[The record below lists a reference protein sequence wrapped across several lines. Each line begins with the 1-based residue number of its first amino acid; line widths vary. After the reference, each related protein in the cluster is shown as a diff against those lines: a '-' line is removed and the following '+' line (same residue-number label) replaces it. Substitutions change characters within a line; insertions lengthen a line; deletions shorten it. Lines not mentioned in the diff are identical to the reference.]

1 MWLKKAKRYLELAL
15 NEIEERKAV
24 ENFGNFCI
32 DKGDEQQDNNTKN
45 YLAQTN
51 SHG

>member
-1 MWLKKAKRYLELAL
+1 LKKAKRYLELAL

-32 DKGDEQQDNNTKN
+32 ENGGDTDK
-45 YLAQTN
+45 
-51 SHG
+51 SSI